1 MRKSQPQ
8 LVATIGSADA
18 GKTVYLGML
27 TDMLSRASD
36 DLQLLARGAF
46 SVSLQ
51 QMTMS
56 ALANCEFPDK
66 TPNEPDR
73 WNWIHCQVRLSKKRN
88 PTELIMPDLSGEAIL
103 EEVDHPH
110 TYPVIRAF
118 LTKCAGVLILVD
130 AVRLMEGEKDQDF
143 FAMKML
149 TYLCELDDDPKKG
162 WPSRPISIIFTKAD
176 QCETCFDD
184 AVGIRPQ
191 ACSRPVAALQ
201 SAICPHLFLCRGSG
215 RRLRL
220 PDGIGWAAPGAAAG
234 RAAWRCRSV
243 SLDGPTDRPVSVVP
257 VSRPGVQW
265 QTAANGASPPVKG
278 EWCVRRA
285 GDLHLRAQRSKRR
298 ISGRRGEPWRDA
310 GRQA

>member
-1 MRKSQPQ
+1 MSSKGVLPMDSYRLAQYSVQVPCFICEGGNSFDAEVCRHCQAPMALAHQANVRKLQPQ

-27 TDMLSRASD
+27 TDMLSRTSD

-51 QMTMS
+51 QLTMS

-73 WNWIHCQVRLSKKRN
+73 WNWIHCQVRSAKKRN

-162 WPSRPISIIFTKAD
+162 WPNRPISIIFTKAD

-184 AVGIRPQ
+184 AVRIRPQ
-191 ACSRPVAALQ
+191 ARPRPVAALPT
-201 SAICPHLFLCRGSG
+201 AVCPHRFLRRGSG
-215 RRLRL
+215 RGLRV
-220 PDGIGWAAPGAAAG
+220 PDGVGRDAASAVAG
-234 RAAWRCRSV
+234 RAA
-243 SLDGPTDRPVSVVP
+243 
-257 VSRPGVQW
+257 
-265 QTAANGASPPVKG
+265 
-278 EWCVRRA
+278 RR
-285 GDLHLRAQRSKRR
+285 
-298 ISGRRGEPWRDA
+298 
-310 GRQA
+310 

>member
-1 MRKSQPQ
+1 
-8 LVATIGSADA
+8 
-18 GKTVYLGML
+18 
-27 TDMLSRASD
+27 
-36 DLQLLARGAF
+36 
-46 SVSLQ
+46 
-51 QMTMS
+51 MTMS

-176 QCETCFDD
+176 RCETCFDD
-184 AVGIRPQ
+184 ASEFARKHAPGLWQHCNQRFARTCFFAAGVAGAAPFRWSWVGR
-191 ACSRPVAALQ
+191 ARCRCGSSRAALSIPFAGWSNRSASERCTRQ
-201 SAICPHLFLCRGSG
+201 SAWCAVA
-215 RRLRL
+215 
-220 PDGIGWAAPGAAAG
+220 DGG
-234 RAAWRCRSV
+234 
-243 SLDGPTDRPVSVVP
+243 
-257 VSRPGVQW
+257 
-265 QTAANGASPPVKG
+265 
-278 EWCVRRA
+278 
-285 GDLHLRAQRSKRR
+285 
-298 ISGRRGEPWRDA
+298 
-310 GRQA
+310 

>member
-1 MRKSQPQ
+1 MSGKGVLPMDSYRLAQYSVQVPCFICEGGNSFDAEVCRHCQAPMALAHQANMRKSAPQ

-27 TDMLSRASD
+27 TDMLSRASN

-51 QMTMS
+51 QLTMS

-73 WNWIHCQVRLSKKRN
+73 WNWIHCQVRSAKKRN

-184 AVGIRPQ
+184 AAEFARK
-191 ACSRPVAALQ
+191 
-201 SAICPHLFLCRGSG
+201 H
-215 RRLRL
+215 
-220 PDGIGWAAPGAAAG
+220 APGLWQHCNQRFGRTHFFASGVAG
-234 RAAWRCRSV
+234 ACAFHME
-243 SLDGPTDRPVSVVP
+243 LGGPRQVP
-257 VSRPGVQW
+257 LRVEPRGV
-265 QTAANGASPPVKG
+265 
-278 EWCVRRA
+278 
-285 GDLHLRAQRSKRR
+285 
-298 ISGRRGEPWRDA
+298 IEPFRWMVNEI
-310 GRQA
+310 GQ

>member
-1 MRKSQPQ
+1 MSGKGVLPMDSYRLAQYSVQVPCFICEGGNSFDAEVCRHCQAPMALAHQAKMRKTPPQ

-51 QMTMS
+51 QLTMS
-56 ALANCEFPDK
+56 SLSNCEFPDK

-73 WNWIHCQVRLSKKRN
+73 WNWIHCQVRSSRKRH

-103 EEVDHPH
+103 EEIDHPH
-110 TYPVIRAF
+110 SYPVIRAF
-118 LTKCAGVLILVD
+118 LSKCAGVLILVD

-149 TYLCELDDDPKKG
+149 SYLCEMDDDPKKG
-162 WPSRPISIIFTKAD
+162 WPSRPISLIFTKAD

-184 AVGIRPQ
+184 PAEFARK
-191 ACSRPVAALQ
+191 
-201 SAICPHLFLCRGSG
+201 H
-215 RRLRL
+215 
-220 PDGIGWAAPGAAAG
+220 APGIWQHCEQRFANTKFFASGVAG
-234 RAAWRCRSV
+234 ACAYQME
-243 SLDGPTDRPVSVVP
+243 LGGLTQVP
-257 VSRPGVQW
+257 
-265 QTAANGASPPVKG
+265 
-278 EWCVRRA
+278 
-285 GDLHLRAQRSKRR
+285 LRVEP
-298 ISGRRGEPWRDA
+298 RGIIEPFRWIVHQI
-310 GRQA
+310 GQ

>member
-1 MRKSQPQ
+1 MSNKGVLPMDSYRLAQYSVQVPCFICGGGNSFDAEVCRHCQAPMALAHQANVRKLAPQ

-27 TDMLSRASD
+27 TDMLSRTND

-56 ALANCEFPDK
+56 ALANCEFPEK

-88 PTELIMPDLSGEAIL
+88 PAELIMPDLSGEAIL

-110 TYPVIRAF
+110 SYPVIRAF
-118 LTKCAGVLILVD
+118 LGKCAGVMILID

-143 FAMKML
+143 FAMKMMS
-149 TYLCELDDDPKKG
+149 YLCELDGDPKKG

-176 QCETCFDD
+176 QCETCFDSPSEF
-184 AVGIRPQ
+184 ARKH
-191 ACSRPVAALQ
+191 A
-201 SAICPHLFLCRGSG
+201 SG
-215 RRLRL
+215 LWQHCNQRFTRTKFF
-220 PDGIGWAAPGAAAG
+220 AAG
-234 RAAWRCRSV
+234 VAGACAFQME
-243 SLDGPTDRPVSVVP
+243 LGGPKQVP
-257 VSRPGVQW
+257 
-265 QTAANGASPPVKG
+265 
-278 EWCVRRA
+278 
-285 GDLHLRAQRSKRR
+285 LRVEP
-298 ISGRRGEPWRDA
+298 RGIVEPFRWLVHEL
-310 GRQA
+310 GQ